1 MSDISKREELK
12 KLKIIKRMEEL
23 REKGFSEKR
32 IKRLI
37 ELDGQYE
44 EDKVPLK
51 YDTIPKKYREG
62 GRYGI
67 GEELSLEEL
76 KERRKERNRQ
86 YQLKNKEVLKEKRRT
101 KRLKEREEGDP
112 IFLQHQK
119 DKQKEY
125 QKQYQLKKKVELLH
139 SDVIKEKGR
148 IKRLKEKSLSSDNPL
163 LDFELSRWICSECE
177 RLKESFDFT
186 TILDDN
192 DTKPVY
198 QKDGFICSICG
209 EKKYFLITH

>member
-23 REKGFSEKR
+23 REEGFSERK

-37 ELDGQYE
+37 ELDGKDE

-51 YDTIPKKYREG
+51 YDTIPKKYRNRKG

-67 GEELSLEEL
+67 WDDEVVDDGEKPSLEEL

-148 IKRLKEKSLSSDNPL
+148 IKRLKEKSSVKRGVPKL
-163 LDFELSRWICSECE
+163 
-177 RLKESFDFT
+177 
-186 TILDDN
+186 
-192 DTKPVY
+192 
-198 QKDGFICSICG
+198 
-209 EKKYFLITH
+209 

>member
-1 MSDISKREELK
+1 MN
-12 KLKIIKRMEEL
+12 
-23 REKGFSEKR
+23 KGNK
-32 IKRLI
+32 
-37 ELDGQYE
+37 G
-44 EDKVPLK
+44 DKVSLK
-51 YDTIPKKYREG
+51 YDKIPQRFSEGAITERE
-62 GRYGI
+62 R
-67 GEELSLEEL
+67 LSLEER
-76 KERRKERNRQ
+76 KKKRKERNRQ

-177 RLKESFDFT
+177 KLKESFDFT
-186 TILDDN
+186 TIPDDN

>member
-37 ELDGQYE
+37 EWKYVING
-44 EDKVPLK
+44 DKVSLK
-51 YDTIPKKYREG
+51 YDKIPQNYREG
-62 GRYGI
+62 GIFEREG
-67 GEELSLEEL
+67 LSPEEL
-76 KERRKERNRQ
+76 KKRRKERNRQ

-148 IKRLKEKSLSSDNPL
+148 IKRLKEKSLSLDNPL

-177 RLKESFDFT
+177 KLKKS
-186 TILDDN
+186 N

-198 QKDGFICSICG
+198 QKDGFICSKCG

>member
-23 REKGFSEKR
+23 REEGFSERK

-37 ELDGQYE
+37 ELDGKDE

-51 YDTIPKKYREG
+51 YDTIPKKYRKG
-62 GRYGI
+62 GRNSARDTKKKFRSVLEG
-67 GEELSLEEL
+67 LSLEEL

-148 IKRLKEKSLSSDNPL
+148 IKRLKEKSSVKRGVPKL
-163 LDFELSRWICSECE
+163 
-177 RLKESFDFT
+177 
-186 TILDDN
+186 
-192 DTKPVY
+192 
-198 QKDGFICSICG
+198 
-209 EKKYFLITH
+209 

>member
-1 MSDISKREELK
+1 MSENSKRDELK

-101 KRLKEREEGDP
+101 KRLKEQESE
-112 IFLQHQK
+112 
-119 DKQKEY
+119 
-125 QKQYQLKKKVELLH
+125 
-139 SDVIKEKGR
+139 
-148 IKRLKEKSLSSDNPL
+148 NPL

-177 RLKESFDFT
+177 RLKKSFDFT
-186 TILDDN
+186 TIPDDN

-198 QKDGFICSICG
+198 QKDGFICSKCG
-209 EKKYFLITH
+209 EKKYFLIMT